1 MIAVIGVMV
10 VSVLSIIVMAPSGS
24 DESTAG
30 GNLQTSVRQ
39 TATN

>member
-24 DESTAG
+24 AESTG
-30 GNLQTSVRQ
+30 GELQTSVRQ
-39 TATN
+39 TVTN